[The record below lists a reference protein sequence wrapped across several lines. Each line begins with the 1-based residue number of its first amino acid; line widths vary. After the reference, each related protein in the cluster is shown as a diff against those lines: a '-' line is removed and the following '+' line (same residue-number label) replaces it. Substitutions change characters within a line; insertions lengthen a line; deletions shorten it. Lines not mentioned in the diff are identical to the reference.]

1 MALIVLRSVLHSLDF
16 LFSLQPSF
24 KKLYLPFISTNKFL
38 STCGNPTK
46 SVKNLLFFNNR
57 LTFEICLSQYYHPL
71 LHRTS
76 DTSFICCFPS
86 CLTRRNR
93 GKWRSE
99 HMKHQEEPRKC
110 QGKQCAPRVLYPSG
124 GFQRRVCIVFPGGG
138 LRWVLLL
145 LCSHRLPTS
154 QRGFASLVCLHC
166 PLNSGL
172 SLLADSFEVLI
183 PA

>member
-1 MALIVLRSVLHSLDF
+1 MSQPVLSSIA
-16 LFSLQPSF
+16 P
-24 KKLYLPFISTNKFL
+24 
-38 STCGNPTK
+38 
-46 SVKNLLFFNNR
+46 
-57 LTFEICLSQYYHPL
+57 
-71 LHRTS
+71 RTS

-99 HMKHQEEPRKC
+99 HMKHQEEEPRKC

-183 PA
+183 PAWCSQCYMLLCSFCLFFSFLIFFTFFHTKYCYLVLITDKKKSPKNSFYSSLMMPRYAAV